1 MFNISQLKQLRK
13 SKGFTQEEIAD
24 KLCIS
29 QSAYA
34 RLESGKCKT
43 WSVYLSKLCEVFN
56 VSPVVFIS
64 DTSLK
69 ENNTLK
75 KELNKKDVVIQSLE
89 NRVSNLETMV
99 SILKKK

>member
-13 SKGFTQEEIAD
+13 SKGLTQEEVAD

-43 WSVYLSKLCEVFN
+43 WGVYLSKLCEIFN
-56 VSPVVFIS
+56 VNPVVFIS
-64 DTSLK
+64 DTPRDI
-69 ENNTLK
+69 ETLS
-75 KELNKKDVVIQSLE
+75 KELHKKDIVIQSLK
-89 NRVSNLETMV
+89 NRVSNLEIMV
-99 SILKKK
+99 SILEKK

>member
-13 SKGFTQEEIAD
+13 SKGLTQEEVAD

-43 WSVYLSKLCEVFN
+43 WGVYLNKLCEIFN
-56 VSPVVFIS
+56 VSPIVFIS
-64 DTSLK
+64 DNSLNN
-69 ENNTLK
+69 NNTLN
-75 KELNKKDVVIQSLE
+75 KELHKKDIIIQSLE

-99 SILKKK
+99 STLEKR